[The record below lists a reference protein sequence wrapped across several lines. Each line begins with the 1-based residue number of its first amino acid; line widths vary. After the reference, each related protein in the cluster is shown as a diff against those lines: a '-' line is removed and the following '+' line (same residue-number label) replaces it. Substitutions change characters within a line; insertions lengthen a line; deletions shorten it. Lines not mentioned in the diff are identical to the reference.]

1 MRNSI
6 FFLVPHEELKTEENT
21 TCSRDAGTTGKKLP
35 HLGIL
40 FTYVYYFEFQSINI
54 ISLLAIGFVSYN
66 LQKNWYMYYVM
77 YVYVMT
83 RILLMKWA

>member
-1 MRNSI
+1 M
-6 FFLVPHEELKTEENT
+6 
-21 TCSRDAGTTGKKLP
+21 GTTGKKLP

>member
-1 MRNSI
+1 MIAEDSNWKRRDA
-6 FFLVPHEELKTEENT
+6 LKSTYLR
-21 TCSRDAGTTGKKLP
+21 SRDVGTTGKKLP

-40 FTYVYYFEFQSINI
+40 FTYSYFFEFQSINI

>member
-1 MRNSI
+1 MIAEDSNWKRRDA
-6 FFLVPHEELKTEENT
+6 LKSTYLR
-21 TCSRDAGTTGKKLP
+21 SRDVGTTGKKLP

-40 FTYVYYFEFQSINI
+40 FTYVYYFEFQSIDI
-54 ISLLAIGFVSYN
+54 ISLLAIGFISYN
-66 LQKNWYMYYVM
+66 LQKNWYMYYVV